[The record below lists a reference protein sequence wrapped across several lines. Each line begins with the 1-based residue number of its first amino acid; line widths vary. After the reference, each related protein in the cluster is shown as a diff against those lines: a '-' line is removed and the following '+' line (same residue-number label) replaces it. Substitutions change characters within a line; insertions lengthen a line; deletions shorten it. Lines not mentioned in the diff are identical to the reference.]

1 MNSKALDLSKE
12 LIAINSVTPSDN
24 GALDIVARELKEIG
38 FVCHR
43 FNFDGIEN
51 LYAQLGENSPNF
63 CFAGHTDVVPT
74 GDLTLWH
81 TDPFEPIEKDGILY
95 GRGAADM
102 KTAIAAFIAAI
113 GEFIELNAKY
123 GSISLLITGDEEG
136 AAIDGTKRLLPEI
149 AKMGVKIDHCIVGEP
164 TCPKVLGDM
173 IKNGRRGSINTKII
187 SIGKQG
193 HVAYPEKSK
202 NPIPALIEFL
212 NIMENHIFDEG
223 AEGFQPT
230 NLEIVTIDVG
240 NKASNVIPQSA
251 EARFNIRFNTNHSGA
266 SLKYFIEKTAKEVSD
281 RHGNELVLDI
291 AISGE
296 PFFTKPCKFTE
307 IIQNAAQKI
316 TGIRPEL
323 STTGGTSDARFIK
336 DYCPVCEF
344 GIVGAT
350 LHQINENVLID
361 DIFKLKDIY
370 KEILIHYFEEF
381 GQENG

>member
-1 MNSKALDLSKE
+1 MNAKVIDLSKE
-12 LIAINSVTPSDN
+12 LIAINSVTPADN
-24 GALDIVARELKEIG
+24 GAIALVMRELEDLG
-38 FVCHR
+38 FTCNA

-51 LYAQLGENSPNF
+51 LYAQLGDGGPNF

-74 GDLTLWH
+74 GDLARWNS
-81 TDPFEPIEKDGILY
+81 DPFIATEKDGRLY

-102 KTAIAAFIAAI
+102 KTAIAAFIVAI
-113 GEFIELNAKY
+113 REFLEAKPNF
-123 GSISLLITGDEEG
+123 GTISLLITGDEEG
-136 AAIDGTKRLLPEI
+136 AAINGTRRLLPHI
-149 AKMGVKIDHCIVGEP
+149 AQMGVKIDHCIVGEP
-164 TCPKVLGDM
+164 TCPQVLGDM
-173 IKNGRRGSINTKII
+173 IKNGRRGSINTKVI
-187 SIGKQG
+187 SIGEQG
-193 HVAYPEKSK
+193 HVAYPDKAK
-202 NPIPALIEFL
+202 NPIPALVEFL
-212 NIMENHIFDEG
+212 HVLENHKFDDG

-240 NKASNVIPQSA
+240 NSASNVIPNSA
-251 EARFNIRFNTNHSGA
+251 EARFNIRFNTNHSGE
-266 SLKYFIEKTAKEVSD
+266 SLKTFIEQTAQNIAQKHNNEIKTE
-281 RHGNELVLDI
+281 I

-307 IIQNAAQKI
+307 IIQNAAQKV

-361 DIFKLKDIY
+361 DIMKLKDIY

-381 GQENG
+381 GHEND

>member
-1 MNSKALDLSKE
+1 MCAKVIDLSKE
-12 LIAINSVTPSDN
+12 LIAINSVTPDDN
-24 GALDIVARELKEIG
+24 GAIALVMRELESLG
-38 FVCHR
+38 FKCHR
-43 FNFDGIEN
+43 YNFDGIEN
-51 LYAQLGENSPNF
+51 LFARLGEIGPNL

-74 GDLTLWH
+74 GDLALWK
-81 TDPFEPIEKDGILY
+81 TEPFTPTEIDGNLY

-102 KTAIAAFIAAI
+102 KTAIAAFIEAI
-113 GEFIELNAKY
+113 REYIADGFEG
-123 GSISLLITGDEEG
+123 GSISLMITGDEEG
-136 AAIDGTKRLLPEI
+136 TAINGTKRLLPEI
-149 AKMGVKIDHCIVGEP
+149 AEKGIKIDHCIVGEP

-173 IKNGRRGSINTKII
+173 IKNGRRGSINTKAV
-187 SIGKQG
+187 SVGKQG

-212 NIMENHIFDEG
+212 HVLETHVFDEG

-240 NKASNVIPQSA
+240 NKASNVTPQSA
-251 EARFNIRFNTNHSGA
+251 EARFNIRFNTNHSGE
-266 SLKYFIEKTAKEVSD
+266 SLKRFIEETAAHISKK
-281 RHGNELVLDI
+281 HGNEIVLEI

-307 IIQNAAQKI
+307 IIQNAAEKI
-316 TGIRPEL
+316 TQIRPEL

-361 DIFKLKDIY
+361 DIIKLKDIY
-370 KEILIHYFEEF
+370 KEILVHYFEEF
-381 GQENG
+381 GQSND